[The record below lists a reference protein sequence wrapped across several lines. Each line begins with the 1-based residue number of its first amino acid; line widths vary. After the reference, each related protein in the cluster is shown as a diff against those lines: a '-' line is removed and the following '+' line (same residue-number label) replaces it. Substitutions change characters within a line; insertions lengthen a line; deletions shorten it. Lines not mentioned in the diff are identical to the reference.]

1 MTIDWFTFTAQILN
15 FLVLV
20 WLLKRFLYA
29 PIVNAM
35 DQREARI
42 ADRLTE
48 AARAKEAAD
57 ESGRQ
62 YQKKLDDLAST
73 QEELMAV
80 AGREVETWREEHL
93 RKAKDEADGA
103 RTDWR
108 RTLAR
113 EKQSLLRQLQLDGA
127 HHAMDIGRH
136 LLMQLADEQLES
148 RFISQFLKHLAD
160 ADKETLKSLE
170 SISHDQTVQI
180 ESSHEIGGG
189 DGDRITAAIRKA
201 TGSDVEIEFR
211 VNSDLLCGIELRAPG
226 CKLAWSFRE
235 CLAELESDLIDSIDQ
250 SIPSAVTEP
259 VDAVSSP
266 PELATDT
273 ASPAAESAR

>member
-35 DQREARI
+35 DEREARI

-48 AARAKEAAD
+48 AASAKEAAD
-57 ESGRQ
+57 KSGRQ

-73 QEELMAV
+73 REELIAV
-80 AGREVETWREEHL
+80 AGREVEAWREEHL

-136 LLMQLADEQLES
+136 LLMQLADEQLQS
-148 RFISQFLKHLAD
+148 RFVRQFLKHLAD
-160 ADKETLKSLE
+160 ADQETLKSLGSVPHE
-170 SISHDQTVQI
+170 QVIQI
-180 ESSHEIGGG
+180 ESSHEISGG
-189 DGDRITAAIRKA
+189 DGDRITAAIRKV
-201 TGSDVEIEFR
+201 TGSNVEIEFR
-211 VNSDLLCGIELRAPG
+211 MNPELLCGVELRAPG
-226 CKLAWSFRE
+226 CKLAWSIRE

-250 SIPSAVTEP
+250 SIPSAVAEP
-259 VDAVSSP
+259 ADVVSST
-266 PELATDT
+266 PELATDA
-273 ASPAAESAR
+273 ASPAAESVP

>member
-1 MTIDWFTFTAQILN
+1 MTIDWLTFTAQILN

-48 AARAKEAAD
+48 AASAKEAAD

-62 YQKKLDDLAST
+62 YQKQLDDLAST

-93 RKAKDEADGA
+93 RKAKDEVDVA
-103 RTDWR
+103 RTEWR

-136 LLMQLADEQLES
+136 LLKQLADEQLQS
-148 RFISQFLKHLAD
+148 RLVSQFLMHLAD
-160 ADKETLKSLE
+160 ADQEALKALE
-170 SISHDQTVQI
+170 SVHHEQAVQI
-180 ESSHEIGGG
+180 ESSHEIDGG
-189 DGDRITAAIRKA
+189 DRSAIAVAIRDV
-201 TGSDVEIEFR
+201 TGPDVEIEFR
-211 VNSDLLCGIELRAPG
+211 VNSDLVCGIELRAPG

-235 CLAELESDLIDSIDQ
+235 CLAELESNLIDAIDQ
-250 SIPSAVTEP
+250 TIPSAFTKP
-259 VDAVSSP
+259 TDAVNTTS
-266 PELATDT
+266 EMATDT
-273 ASPAAESAR
+273 ASPAAESVR